1 MERTK
6 PNQPAA
12 NKAKKS
18 SKLPLYITIGV
29 VGSVFACYFFWPP
42 FADWVREAWNV
53 ISTGDQ
59 NKIAA
64 WVKQYGYW
72 GPLVIILFMVAQMF
86 LVVVNVLAIIIITI
100 LVYGPVW
107 GSLIAFSGIMLASVI
122 GYGIGRWAGSA
133 LVNKLL
139 GYSTASKVEEKVDRY
154 GYWAV
159 AIARVIPIISNDA
172 ISFVAGSTRLGF
184 WKFLFATMA
193 GVIPLI
199 CLIAYF
205 GEDTASMK
213 TGLFWLSGFGVLAFL
228 IFYFYDKRKHKQ
240 AISESE
246 KKN

>member
-1 MERTK
+1 L
-6 PNQPAA
+6 AA
-12 NKAKKS
+12 
-18 SKLPLYITIGV
+18 
-29 VGSVFACYFFWPP
+29 YFFWPP
-42 FADWVREAWNV
+42 FANWVTEAWGV
-53 ISTGDQ
+53 ITSGDQ

-86 LVVVNVLAIIIITI
+86 MVVVNVLAIIVVTI
-100 LVYGPVW
+100 LVYGPIW

-139 GYSTASKVEEKVDRY
+139 GYSTARKVEEKVDRY

-172 ISFVAGSTRLGF
+172 ISFVAGSTGLDF

-193 GVIPLI
+193 GVVPLI

-205 GEDTASMK
+205 GEDADSMK
-213 TGLFWLSGFGVLAFL
+213 TGLLWLAGFGVLAFL
-228 IFYFYDKRKHKQ
+228 SFYFYDKRRQKQ
-240 AISESE
+240 GNSASGKGKDLKE
-246 KKN
+246 KR